1 MGPMG
6 PDMGPPVMNGM
17 SSAGDG
23 LDGMKNSPANGPGT
37 PREDGP
43 PMGYDIPGYGGEN
56 VSQMLDNNDSWV
68 IVSNITHGN

>member
-37 PREDGP
+37 PREDG
-43 PMGYDIPGYGGEN
+43 
-56 VSQMLDNNDSWV
+56 V